1 MKKLFF
7 KLTCTFVL
15 FFCLLYQ
22 TFGQL
27 PCNNWLNVNGS
38 ALRSGVEIGDLDI
51 SGDKLTV
58 EAQVNA
64 NYIDPRYYGGD
75 IVSKHQDPFAC
86 NYLLRG
92 ERAEI
97 TTSAGYY
104 ATPPVCGL
112 ELNKTYH
119 IAMVY
124 DGSYLKYYRNGFLMS
139 QVSCTGNVILNNWQ
153 TLIGATA
160 GTESTLF
167 TGFYGYINE
176 VRIWNV
182 ARTQNEIKQYMDKS
196 LPNPATQ
203 TGLLAYYTFDDLL
216 NKQGN
221 AVWDGALISPATIN
235 QANPQCS
242 FVADSCKVVNV
253 SAAFSAPD
261 TVCVDST
268 LKVTNTS
275 TGATTY
281 NWSFCAPTVNAPVSG
296 MNMGSFGGAINDP
309 VFQDIAKDDNG
320 NFYGL
325 VAQHYPATIVRL
337 NYGNSLLN
345 TPTVEN
351 LGNFGG
357 AIPNQ
362 TEGIKIIKEGNTWY
376 AFVVGGNN
384 ELPNSS
390 PRIVKL
396 DFGNSLA
403 NNAVATNWGNISNS
417 LNFPTELFIA
427 KESGNYY
434 GYTLNLADNSLVRIN
449 FGNNFSSAPTAI
461 NLGNP
466 GNYFDYPTGF
476 DFVNENGNWYC
487 FEINELSENLIRL
500 DFGNSLLNSPSAVN
514 LGNPGNNFIRP
525 RDVAIINTCSGIFGY
540 VVNGHGAPINGSLV
554 QLDFGTDI
562 LSTPGAVNLGD
573 PAGFRLPHSF
583 THFFHID
590 NDMYTFIQNN
600 DGNSIIRLKFS
611 GCANATP
618 SSSILQNPPPVKY
631 SSPGLYNIILTVD
644 IGLPTETSACK
655 QIEVKDCF
663 NPCTGFTIDA
673 GKDTTIC
680 PGTSVQ
686 LNATGASAFHW
697 NRSPYLSDTT
707 IANPIASPL
716 VTTNFIVRGSDNLGC
731 NASDTVKVI
740 VRPRPAFTLTNDTTI
755 CSGSS
760 AQLNAAGTGISA
772 YSWVPPTG
780 LSSTNISNPVANPK
794 DTTEYFVTVTDG
806 NGCTN
811 TDSVMVNVAPLPTV
825 STIND
830 TTICPGTSVTLAT
843 TGSNSNTYN
852 WTPTGSLN
860 NAGIKNPVASPK
872 SQTKYIV
879 TAATA
884 TGCKSK
890 DSVTVSLFPAATIT
904 ASNDTTIC
912 HDTQAQLY
920 ASGGTGYAWSPP
932 GSLSNAGIAN
942 PVANPDAT
950 TNYIV
955 TVTDINTCAYKDTV
969 KVAVIEKAQF
979 SVTPDQSVCPSQ
991 SATVSA
997 TGGGTYQWEPASA
1010 FSNPLLQTQVVT
1022 PSVTTVYTVHINANN
1037 FCEDTAVKSTT
1048 VAIRPNA
1055 NIGSR
1060 KDNDIDCIHTNTY
1073 LYAAGASVYEWSP
1086 ATALDDATKANPLCT
1101 ATATTTYIVKGTTAE
1116 GCVGYDTITVYVTA
1130 DGGDIFQM
1138 PSAFTPNGD
1147 GLNDC
1152 FGVSKWGDITN
1163 LQFEIFNKWGNLV
1176 FRTGNPSECWN
1187 GSYKG
1192 MPQPSGVYVYWVRAA
1207 SKFCGNIFRKGTI
1220 VLIR

>member
-655 QIEVKDCF
+655 QIEVKDCAPPIVADFTITDTVCVDSTLKIKNTSSGATTYNWSFCAPDTNAPLTGTNLGNISSVLSNPVFQDIVKGDDGNYYGFMTNHNPGTLIRLDYGNSLLNTPTAITLGNFGDVIPNQAEGIQVIKEGGNWYAIIVGGGNTGVNSSPRIIKLDFGSLITNTSPTATNWGNIGSMQFPHGLAIHKDGDRYYGFAVDAFCNCIIKFDFGNNFSSPPAGTNFGNVGNLSTPSGIYFVNNSGSWYAFVTNRTSNSLTRLSFGTSLSNTPTGINIGNPGNTLIVPGDIIINNTCSGIFGYVVNAQGPPGNGSIVKLDFGTDILNTPAATNQGDAGNFSFPHSFTSLFYEGNDLYTFIPNAGNNTLSRVKISGCTNASPSSSILQNPPPVKYSSPGLYNIILTVDIGLPTETSACKQIEVKDCF

-686 LNATGASAFHW
+686 LNATGASAFDW
-697 NRSPYLSDTT
+697 NRSP
-707 IANPIASPL
+707 
-716 VTTNFIVRGSDNLGC
+716 
-731 NASDTVKVI
+731 
-740 VRPRPAFTLTNDTTI
+740 
-755 CSGSS
+755 
-760 AQLNAAGTGISA
+760 
-772 YSWVPPTG
+772 
-780 LSSTNISNPVANPK
+780 
-794 DTTEYFVTVTDG
+794 
-806 NGCTN
+806 
-811 TDSVMVNVAPLPTV
+811 
-825 STIND
+825 
-830 TTICPGTSVTLAT
+830 
-843 TGSNSNTYN
+843 
-852 WTPTGSLN
+852 
-860 NAGIKNPVASPK
+860 
-872 SQTKYIV
+872 
-879 TAATA
+879 
-884 TGCKSK
+884 
-890 DSVTVSLFPAATIT
+890 
-904 ASNDTTIC
+904 
-912 HDTQAQLY
+912 
-920 ASGGTGYAWSPP
+920 
-932 GSLSNAGIAN
+932 
-942 PVANPDAT
+942 
-950 TNYIV
+950 
-955 TVTDINTCAYKDTV
+955 
-969 KVAVIEKAQF
+969 
-979 SVTPDQSVCPSQ
+979 
-991 SATVSA
+991 
-997 TGGGTYQWEPASA
+997 
-1010 FSNPLLQTQVVT
+1010 
-1022 PSVTTVYTVHINANN
+1022 
-1037 FCEDTAVKSTT
+1037 
-1048 VAIRPNA
+1048 
-1055 NIGSR
+1055 
-1060 KDNDIDCIHTNTY
+1060 
-1073 LYAAGASVYEWSP
+1073 
-1086 ATALDDATKANPLCT
+1086 
-1101 ATATTTYIVKGTTAE
+1101 
-1116 GCVGYDTITVYVTA
+1116 
-1130 DGGDIFQM
+1130 
-1138 PSAFTPNGD
+1138 
-1147 GLNDC
+1147 
-1152 FGVSKWGDITN
+1152 
-1163 LQFEIFNKWGNLV
+1163 
-1176 FRTGNPSECWN
+1176 
-1187 GSYKG
+1187 
-1192 MPQPSGVYVYWVRAA
+1192 
-1207 SKFCGNIFRKGTI
+1207 
-1220 VLIR
+1220 